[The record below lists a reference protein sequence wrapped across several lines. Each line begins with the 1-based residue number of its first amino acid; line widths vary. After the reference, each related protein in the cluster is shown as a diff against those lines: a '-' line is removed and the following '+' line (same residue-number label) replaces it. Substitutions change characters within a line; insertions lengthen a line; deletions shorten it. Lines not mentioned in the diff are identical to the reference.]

1 MQASLSSYIDH
12 TLLRPD
18 VTKQEIHKLCE
29 EALKYCFASV
39 CVPPY
44 WVKDAYDL
52 LKESTVKVSSV
63 VGFPLGFHLPE
74 TKLAEAIQ
82 LSKIGA
88 QELDMV
94 INLPALKAKDFDTV
108 ANEIKSIVKACQ
120 PAKIKVIIET
130 ALLNDDE
137 KKIACLL
144 AKEANAHFVKTSTG
158 FSKQGATIRDIKLMR
173 SAVGPDIGI
182 KASGGISTQS
192 QALKLIDAG
201 ANRIGT
207 SKGVALLQVE

>member
-1 MQASLSSYIDH
+1 MQTSLASYIDH

-18 VTKQEIHKLCE
+18 ATKQEIYKLCE
-29 EALKYCFASV
+29 DALKFCFASV

-44 WVKDAYDL
+44 WIKDVHSL
-52 LKESTVKVSSV
+52 LEKSPIKVSSV

-74 TKLAEAIQ
+74 TKLAEALQ
-82 LSKIGA
+82 LCKLGA

-94 INLPALKAKDFDTV
+94 INLPALKARDYETV
-108 ANEIKSIVKACQ
+108 KNEIEQVVQKCRPVL
-120 PAKIKVIIET
+120 IKVIIET

-144 AKEANAHFVKTSTG
+144 AKEAGAHFVKTSTG
-158 FSKQGATIRDIKLMR
+158 FSKHGATVHDVKLMR
-173 SAVGPDIGI
+173 STVGSEMGV
-182 KASGGISTQS
+182 KASGGISSQS
-192 QALKLIDAG
+192 QALELIEAG

-207 SKGVALLQVE
+207 SKGVSLLS